1 MFKFPIMQS
10 KPLSGGSSGFTLLEI
25 LVVLVMLGLLIGA
38 IVPNIIS
45 QTSKGEINRIVRDM
59 TTVED
64 AAKNFRVDL
73 TRWPG
78 DLEDLQSQPASSTDL
93 DINSTAYPQG
103 LSNRW
108 SGPYLESVELVNDSL
123 HSAAGARMH
132 GFIKGTSGN
141 TYQLNG
147 VDYLVLTI
155 TELSADQIDALDQ
168 EVDGAI
174 NGAAG
179 RLRASSTTAFYLAA
193 PLQ

>member
-1 MFKFPIMQS
+1 MRS
-10 KPLSGGSSGFTLLEI
+10 KLLGGSEGFTLLEI
-25 LVVLVMLGLLIGA
+25 LVVLVMLGLMIGA

-78 DLEDLQSQPASSTDL
+78 DLEDLQSKPSGTDL
-93 DINSTAYPQG
+93 DINGTAYPAG
-103 LSNRW
+103 LANRW

-123 HSAAGARMH
+123 YSAAGARMH
-132 GFIKGTSGN
+132 GFTKD
-141 TYQLNG
+141 TYQING
-147 VDYLVLTI
+147 VDYLVLAI
-155 TELSADQIDALDQ
+155 HELSADQMNALDV
-168 EVDGAI
+168 EVDGAVDA
-174 NGAAG
+174 AAG
-179 RLRASSTTAFYLAA
+179 RLRVASSTAFYLAA

>member
-1 MFKFPIMQS
+1 MRS
-10 KPLSGGSSGFTLLEI
+10 KLLAAGSGGFTLLEI
-25 LVVLVMLGLLIGA
+25 LVVLVMLGLMIGA

-59 TTVED
+59 ATVED

-78 DLEDLQSQPASSTDL
+78 DLEDLQSQPNVSGTDA
-93 DINSTAYPQG
+93 DINGIAYPTG
-103 LSNRW
+103 LANRW

-123 HSAAGARMH
+123 YSAAGARMH
-132 GFIKGTSGN
+132 GFTKD
-141 TYQLNG
+141 TYEING

-168 EVDGAI
+168 EVDGSIDA
-174 NGAAG
+174 AAG
-179 RLRASSTTAFYLAA
+179 RLRFVSSTAFYLAA